1 MNVVEKEL
9 LDAFKEVEASG
20 NRLGFLRDKAVPIA
34 ESLVTQGYL
43 KRGKIQGLYR
53 LNKEKL

>member
-1 MNVVEKEL
+1 MNVAEKEL

-20 NRLGFLRDKAVPIA
+20 NRLGFLKDKSVPIA
-34 ESLVTQGYL
+34 ESLVTQEYL
-43 KRGKIQGLYR
+43 KHGEIHGLYR

>member
-1 MNVVEKEL
+1 MNVAEKEL
-9 LDAFKEVEASG
+9 LDAFKVVEASG
-20 NRLGFLRDKAVPIA
+20 NRLGFLRDKSVPIA

-43 KRGKIQGLYR
+43 KHGDIPGLYR